1 MVQDLIQ
8 TPSFR
13 PMVVRTR
20 LKFLSPSEEVT
31 RIQAEEDTRPNP
43 HPTIIIVRILL
54 QMDSWMIRALFLLM
68 AHSKQS
74 RLMACI
80 TIQDLLGTD
89 PQLTWQMKEN
99 LRM

>member
-8 TPSFR
+8 ILSFR
-13 PMVVRTR
+13 PM
-20 LKFLSPSEEVT
+20 FLSPSEEVT

-43 HPTIIIVRILL
+43 HPTMIIVRILL

-80 TIQDLLGTD
+80 TIQDLLGAASQPT
-89 PQLTWQMKEN
+89 
-99 LRM
+99 